1 MNILCLI
8 ISAITLLYQPC
19 YGQNDFVSWDKKYVL
34 KSYKQLIAEEKAYAI
49 KVGKEE
55 KKPHDYSRFDTYR
68 MSGKFTGKSRPIDS
82 RVMQSM
88 KVVCFSWG
96 RALPKPESLNSLV
109 SSEFL
114 FSVEGIEVWMPI
126 QKILEKPLREE
137 IEIGESVMLYCVFL
151 NDKRLNQPL
160 YNTLLVSEFR
170 SSTNK

>member
-1 MNILCLI
+1 MNIIYLI
-8 ISAITLLYQPC
+8 ISVITLLCQPC
-19 YGQNDFVSWDKKYVL
+19 YGQNDFVSWDKKYVP
-34 KSYKQLIAEEKAYAI
+34 KSYKQLISEEKAYAI

-68 MSGKFTGKSRPIDS
+68 MSGKFMGKSRLIDL

-96 RALPKPESLNSLV
+96 RTLPKPETLNSLI
-109 SSEFL
+109 SSEYL
-114 FSVEGIEVWMPI
+114 FNIEGIEVWMPI
-126 QKILEKPLREE
+126 QKVLEKPLREE
-137 IEIGESVMLYCVFL
+137 IGIGETVMLYCVFL

-170 SSTNK
+170 KSTDK